1 MKYPLRP
8 QSGLK
13 QRILK
18 GLSPLSG
25 VQGQRPWP
33 PEGPRRAHEGPT
45 KGPTIP
51 YEKVTHKS
59 TVYYNMKFQPS
70 ASQHIR

>member
-1 MKYPLRP
+1 MM
-8 QSGLK
+8 
-13 QRILK
+13 
-18 GLSPLSG
+18 
-25 VQGQRPWP
+25 
-33 PEGPRRAHEGPT
+33 
-45 KGPTIP
+45 GPTIP